1 LSGVTILFD
10 PNWKSSV
17 AGILIIA
24 LAFALLIGLSLHSN
38 HMLSMQG
45 IEMET
50 MSALHQGNMTHERA
64 DEHST
69 STCCDAITPCSLV
82 VDLLFPLFPNIAL
95 NGDSQ
100 RVASSA
106 LTIQSIYIKNLSPP
120 PKA

>member
-1 LSGVTILFD
+1 MPKIVIT
-10 PNWKSSV
+10 V
-17 AGILIIA
+17 
-24 LAFALLIGLSLHSN
+24 LAIVLLIGLSPRSN

-45 IEMET
+45 MKMET
-50 MSALHQGNMTHERA
+50 MSALHQGNMAHKSA

-82 VDLLFPLFPNIAL
+82 VDLLFPQFATIGL
-95 NGDSQ
+95 NGDSE

-106 LTIQSIYIKNLSPP
+106 LTIQSFYIKNLSPP